1 MARIWAV
8 AELALACAAVLGCAI
23 SWSAVRSSVVVAP
36 VVKGQPTTTSVVYDP
51 PLLLLTLLLAAAAG
65 MLAVAGAARL
75 RRVSRHHPGRQPNR
89 SSG

>member
-8 AELALACAAVLGCAI
+8 AELALACAAVLGCAM

-36 VVKGQPTTTSVVYDP
+36 VLKGQPTTTSVVYDP

-65 MLAVAGAARL
+65 MLAVTGTARL
-75 RRVSRHHPGRQPNR
+75 RRSANTNPGR
-89 SSG
+89 SA